1 MAIMGRDPFGI
12 FQEGEVHTISY
23 DSRQAAGGFALQ
35 EQLPAVNRAYKALL
49 RQSTRRWQVYL

>member
-23 DSRQAAGGFALQ
+23 IRC
-35 EQLPAVNRAYKALL
+35 NAYCSDQYPVLNTHYRPPTLFLANHL
-49 RQSTRRWQVYL
+49 